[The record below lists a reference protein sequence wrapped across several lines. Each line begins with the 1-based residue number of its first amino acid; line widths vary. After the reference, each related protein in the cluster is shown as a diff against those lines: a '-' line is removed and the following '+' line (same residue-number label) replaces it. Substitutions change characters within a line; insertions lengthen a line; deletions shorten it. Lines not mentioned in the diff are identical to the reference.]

1 MKNFSTLVFLL
12 CLNTRDLLLLLLPR
26 KQRNYHMLASLLIA
40 RGCQETDL
48 KGGQK
53 GEKEKIIIPGENAM
67 NLSCLFAQERKKKGK
82 MNRNNKRKRD
92 LALSDVIKILM
103 ISDPCRKP
111 RRDGKK
117 QKIELSKRYKW
128 NPGPRTSGLCVYF
141 LLLGRAVCCVDALL
155 FMLRL

>member
-1 MKNFSTLVFLL
+1 LSL
-12 CLNTRDLLLLLLPR
+12 CPR
-26 KQRNYHMLASLLIA
+26 TK
-40 RGCQETDL
+40 
-48 KGGQK
+48 
-53 GEKEKIIIPGENAM
+53 
-67 NLSCLFAQERKKKGK
+67 KKKGK

-155 FMLRL
+155 FMLRLRQSRCQLSSFLQCRSTKHRPLSLLPMV